1 MSLVIFIVQSL
12 LRSLSSSES
21 RSIVKVDKFDE
32 NLPEVINQINQLS
45 YKTFNDLPRGGFGD
59 HGHDDLDQNVDHD
72 DSNGGRSDPSLQATF
87 YHPGDLCF

>member
-45 YKTFNDLPRGGFGD
+45 YKTFSDLPRGELTITHTGKCYSSKFVIVID
-59 HGHDDLDQNVDHD
+59 EFVQETRNANL
-72 DSNGGRSDPSLQATF
+72 
-87 YHPGDLCF
+87 

>member
-1 MSLVIFIVQSL
+1 MSLVIFIFQSL

-45 YKTFNDLPRGGFGD
+45 YKTFSDLPRGEELID
-59 HGHDDLDQNVDHD
+59 HFTINHATGKMLILQNFFIVIDEFVQETR
-72 DSNGGRSDPSLQATF
+72 NANL
-87 YHPGDLCF
+87 

>member
-1 MSLVIFIVQSL
+1 MVIFIVQSL

-45 YKTFNDLPRGGFGD
+45 YKTFSDLPRGELLID
-59 HGHDDLDQNVDHD
+59 HFIITN
-72 DSNGGRSDPSLQATF
+72 ATRKM
-87 YHPGDLCF
+87 LLL

>member
-1 MSLVIFIVQSL
+1 MIFIFQSL

-45 YKTFNDLPRGGFGD
+45 YKTFNDLPRGGCLDHD
-59 HGHDDLDQNVDHD
+59 HGDDDVGGVDVAILRWV
-72 DSNGGRSDPSLQATF
+72 S
-87 YHPGDLCF
+87 